1 MNGNPQPTRGGDKP
15 PTNMPFLI
23 APAPP
28 KKLPPP
34 PAPVSPAMWAV
45 MVLLFVASFV
55 VLMRVVSE
63 LRNRPLPA
71 QSLYL
76 ITPMLLSSPT
86 SAATRQSTPT
96 LAPTA
101 TPSPSVTS
109 TSTATTSP
117 TSTPTPTPVPASPS
131 ATFAP
136 VPATA
141 LALEVV
147 SENPLAKWNNNFQL
161 PVLPTPPPP
170 PPASLP
176 TLDTNWQAYVVAGL
190 VGVNWFLAAVAFL
203 MWRSAGKPTITPP
216 PMVVNMPAL
225 PAPSPSMRVVGR
237 NDERLPI
244 QQIVAIAAPPPPH
257 SPLVTAPLPASP
269 PVTGDITGDITGITA
284 DITSDGDGDITGDAV
299 TSPVTH
305 TLHLPISPP
314 RPLIGEEVAYC
325 RQLHKNGMSKNQLC
339 INFFGA
345 KNPRRMA
352 LIQEALDE

>member
-1 MNGNPQPTRGGDKP
+1 MNEKP

-23 APAPP
+23 KPAPP

-34 PAPVSPAMWAV
+34 PTPVSPAMWLV
-45 MVLLFVASFV
+45 VVVLFVASLA
-55 VLMRVVSE
+55 VLMRVVAE
-63 LRNRPLPA
+63 LRSRPLPA
-71 QSLYL
+71 QPLYL
-76 ITPMLLSSPT
+76 ITPILLPPPT
-86 SAATRQSTPT
+86 STATRQSTPT

-101 TPSPSVTS
+101 TASPSV
-109 TSTATTSP
+109 
-117 TSTPTPTPVPASPS
+117 TSTPTPTPTSTNTPLPASPTPAFS
-131 ATFAP
+131 T

-141 LALEVV
+141 LAMEVV
-147 SENPLAKWNNNFQL
+147 SENPLANWNNNFQL
-161 PVLPTPPPP
+161 PVLPTPTPMPPV
-170 PPASLP
+170 SLP
-176 TLDTNWQAYVVAGL
+176 PLETHWQAYVVSGL
-190 VGVNWFLAAVAFL
+190 VAVNWFLAAVAFL
-203 MWRSAGKPTITPP
+203 VWRAGKPTITPP

-225 PAPSPSMRVVGR
+225 PPPAPSVRVVGR

-244 QQIVAIAAPPPPH
+244 QQIIAVAAPPPPH

-269 PVTGDITGDITGITA
+269 PVTGDNRITGDVTSDNI
-284 DITSDGDGDITGDAV
+284 DITSDGDGDISASPV

-305 TLHLPISPP
+305 SLHLPIVPP
-314 RPLIGEEVAYC
+314 RLLVGEELAYC